1 MLLLDYNE
9 DRSLQKLSTKD
20 KVEESSGT
28 TLNFGTAVESIQGLH
43 AKVHISTLSPYI
55 GFGGGIYKMAVVK
68 RMTSTDDFL
77 KMPLEDRQCEVE
89 LYDDCRIGKL
99 LEECKCVPWEVPGYQ
114 VITQQKHVCNKKPCS
129 GYGEM

>member
-55 GFGGGIYKMAVVK
+55 GFGGGIYKMSVVK
-68 RMTSTDDFL
+68 RMTAKEDFL
-77 KMPLEDRQCEVE
+77 SMPLEDRQCEVE
-89 LYDDCRIGKL
+89 LYEDCRTRKL
-99 LEECKCVPWEVPGYQ
+99 FEECKCVPWELQSPQ
-114 VITQQKHVCNKKPCS
+114 VNTVVFFQ
-129 GYGEM
+129 